1 MNADSFSAII
11 SFVQSYYTLFMTFSV
26 LMGVVLAGTGF
37 ARLNR
42 RRHEGGGPAI
52 GFSGI
57 AIGAAFVNLP
67 GWIDLWSLTLIGVHG
82 SLDPLSYGGSTSGV
96 NAGAV
101 RAILGILG
109 SVGTYG
115 VGKGLLLLR
124 ESVYDR
130 QAFWPAVRHTLGGV
144 FGINF
149 TTAAQLLAPLV
160 PGPVQSLLQI
170 LS

>member
-11 SFVQSYYTLFMTFSV
+11 GFVQAYYTLFTTFSIV
-26 LMGVVLAGTGF
+26 TGLILVGTGF

-42 RRHEGGGPAI
+42 RRNEGGGPAI

-57 AIGAAFVNLP
+57 VVGAACVNLP
-67 GWIDLWSLTLIGVHG
+67 GWIDLWSMTLLGVHG

-101 RAILGILG
+101 RAIIGILG
-109 SVGTYG
+109 SVGAYG
-115 VGKGLLLLR
+115 VGKGLLLFR

-130 QAFWPAVRHTLGGV
+130 QAFWPALRHTLGGV